1 MFGKRGEKRPKTLR
15 HDDRISFMSKREVK
29 KAVITAAGLGTRFL
43 PATKNLPKEMLPI
56 VDTPII
62 HYIAEE
68 CVEAG
73 IEDVIII
80 IRPGNEA
87 VMSYFTKS
95 KPLHEFLVTA
105 GKEKQMDNYYNM
117 VDAANFYFVHQ
128 NPDLPY
134 GNGSPIL
141 TVKNLIDDEPFVL
154 CWGDDLLLNPNG
166 PGGVKQVVESYVAH
180 EDAYGVMGTTE
191 VKREEVIKY
200 GMVELEEGN
209 TEGKIKRI
217 VEKPKPEEVKS
228 NLIEFGRMVL
238 HPEIFKYLTAD
249 NTGKDGELWLMDSI
263 HQLLTARP
271 VYAKKIEGEFM
282 TTGDPLK
289 FLKASFKYAMQRPE
303 LAEGLRE
310 FLKEEIL
317 K

>member
-1 MFGKRGEKRPKTLR
+1 MQKRQ
-15 HDDRISFMSKREVK
+15 VK

-87 VMSYFTKS
+87 VMNYFTKS
-95 KPLHEFLVTA
+95 KPLHDFLVET
-105 GKEKQMDNYYNM
+105 GKEKQMENYYKV

-141 TVKNLIDDEPFVL
+141 TVKNLIDDEPFVV
-154 CWGDDLLLNPNG
+154 CWGDDLLLNPQG
-166 PGGVKQVVESYVAH
+166 PGGVKQVVDGFVANP
-180 EDAYGVMGTTE
+180 DAFGMLGTTR
-191 VKREEVIKY
+191 VSKEEITRY
-200 GMVELEEGN
+200 GIVELVSGEDEGQ
-209 TEGKIKRI
+209 IKRI
-217 VEKPKPEEVKS
+217 VEKPKPEEVTS
-228 NLIEFGRMVL
+228 TLAEFGRMVL
-238 HPEIFKYLTAD
+238 SPEIFEYLKPE
-249 NTGKDGELWLMDSI
+249 NTGLNGELWLMDSI
-263 HQLLTARP
+263 QKLVMNKP
-271 VYAKKIEGEFM
+271 VYAKKIEGEFL
-282 TTGDPLK
+282 TTGDPLR

-303 LAEGLRE
+303 LAQGLRE
-310 FLKEEIL
+310 FLRKEIVE